1 VRGCACRGTMGLAH
15 LSCLVRQAETS
26 VKELE
31 ECNTGEGFHKWHG
44 CFDCGQEFHGPV
56 FLALG
61 WACWRTYVSPSETG
75 ESRCN
80 AMMVLGNALRLGERA
95 SEALP
100 VFEAHLALVRR
111 HYSGEEEPLL
121 GAQGNVASCL
131 DDLGREAE
139 ALVLQREIY
148 ARWAARGISQKH
160 TILSG
165 YNLAVTL
172 LKVGFWDECKTSV
185 RDQLLPA
192 ARQTLGSDDDV
203 TLALSRILAD
213 ALAGDPES
221 TRDDLRLNHTDPCV
235 DRFLTLTQA
244 MTC

>member
-1 VRGCACRGTMGLAH
+1 MQRNDDTREIP
-15 LSCLVRQAETS
+15 S
-26 VKELE
+26 
-31 ECNTGEGFHKWHG
+31 
-44 CFDCGQEFHGPV
+44 
-56 FLALG
+56 LG
-61 WACWRTYVSPSETG
+61 RRV
-75 ESRCN
+75 
-80 AMMVLGNALRLGERA
+80 

-111 HYSGEEEPLL
+111 YYSGEEEPIL
-121 GAQGNVASCL
+121 GAQSNVVSCL
-131 DDLGREAE
+131 DDLGRLDE
-139 ALVLQREIY
+139 ALVLQRGIY
-148 ARWAARGISQKH
+148 ARWAARGISQKY
-160 TILSG
+160 TIMSG
-165 YNLAVTL
+165 YNLAITL
-172 LKVGFWDECKTSV
+172 LKVGLWDECKTSV